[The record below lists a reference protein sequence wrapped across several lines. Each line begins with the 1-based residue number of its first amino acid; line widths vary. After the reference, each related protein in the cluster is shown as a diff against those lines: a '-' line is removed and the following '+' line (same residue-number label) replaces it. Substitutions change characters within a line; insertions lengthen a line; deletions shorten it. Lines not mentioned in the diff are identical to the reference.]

1 MSFLNPGKPH
11 NPKDAKS
18 NAMLFG
24 IALICA
30 IACWLIIAMKIFPSA
45 SRHLY
50 NIPVSLDV
58 SGTSAAENGLQ
69 VLSPEK
75 ATVNVSFDCSRTDF
89 NKLTN
94 DNIIAYVDFNNIDTI
109 GSRELK
115 VEVKS
120 KDGSGMSNISC
131 SPSTIKVY
139 LDKFETKTISLKPKL
154 QNLKTVE
161 GMSYYDD
168 EITCTPDEIKITG
181 PSQQLAKIAECYVIS
196 NKDITLDR
204 ESDIT
209 GESFQI
215 LDENGT
221 GLDDTGIKFGVEAQ
235 SISMHIPV
243 RIQKNVKL
251 DVGLG
256 VWPDNFDPDCLDFT
270 ITPKTIDIAAKDTD
284 SNIPDTLTIPIRLST
299 LDIGYSWDTEIEKL
313 LADSNLKNM
322 SGIEKI
328 NVTLNSE
335 GLSSKEVTINCDE
348 IPLTNKPSDNNDYTI
363 LTGQVKVKIVGPEDI
378 INELT
383 AKDLSARVNLLG
395 ADTSSDQFRYNV
407 TVSCNTYSNVWAV
420 GDQKVEI
427 KKTPKEGKTTPSSG
441 SSVTTTTY

>member
-1 MSFLNPGKPH
+1 MNLYSNGKTH
-11 NPKDAKS
+11 NTKDTKS
-18 NAMLFG
+18 NAVLFV

-30 IACWLIIAMKIFPSA
+30 IASWLIIAMKMYPSA
-45 SRHLY
+45 SKQLY

-75 ATVNVSFDCSRTDF
+75 VTVNISFDCSRTDF
-89 NKLTN
+89 SKLTN
-94 DNIIAYVDFNNIDTI
+94 DNVIAYVDFSNIDTI

-120 KDGSGMSNISC
+120 KDGSGMSNIRC

-139 LDKFETKTISLKPKL
+139 LDKFETKTIQLKPKL

-168 EITCTPDEIKITG
+168 EVTCTPDEIKITG
-181 PSQQLAKIAECYVIS
+181 PSQKLAKIAECYVVS
-196 NKDITLDR
+196 NKDVTLDR
-204 ESDIT
+204 ESDIA

-221 GLDDTGIKFGVEAQ
+221 GLDDTGIKFGAEAQ

-243 RIQKNVKL
+243 RIQKTVKL
-251 DVGLG
+251 DVSLG
-256 VWPDNFDPDCLDFT
+256 VWPENFDPDCLDFT
-270 ITPKTIDIAAKDTD
+270 ITPESIPIAAKDNE
-284 SNIPDTLTIPIRLST
+284 SNIPDTLTIPIRLSA
-299 LDIGYSWDTEIEKL
+299 LDIGYSWDTEIDKL
-313 LADSNLKNM
+313 LADSNLKNI
-322 SGIEKI
+322 SGIDKI
-328 NVTLNSE
+328 NVTLNSD
-335 GLSSKEVTINCDE
+335 GLSSKEVTINCDD

-395 ADTSSDQFRYNV
+395 ADTSSDQFKYNV
-407 TVSCNTYSNVWAV
+407 TVSCYTYDNVWAV
-420 GDQKVEI
+420 GDKKVEI
-427 KKTPKEGKTTPSSG
+427 KKTPKEGKTTQSS
-441 SSVTTTTY
+441 TTATTSAN